1 MSAPKLLIT
10 ADQAR
15 AHVRTDEDT
24 PDFDMKVAAASA
36 RVLKYLGAQA
46 EAFLDT
52 NGDVPLDSAGLP
64 DVPYEVYAGTCLM
77 FGYLYRLRDEST
89 DFVDGFLP
97 PAVMAV
103 LYASRDPVFS

>member
-1 MSAPKLLIT
+1 MSPPKLLIT

-46 EAFLDT
+46 DEFLDT
-52 NGDVPLDSAGLP
+52 NGDVPLDSGGLP

-77 FGYLYRLRDEST
+77 FGYLYRIRDEST
-89 DFVDGFLP
+89 DYVDGFLP
-97 PAVMAV
+97 PAVQAI
-103 LYASRDPVFS
+103 LFSSRDPRFA